1 MDIASWGDEVNYG
14 YLKILVAMCIVGSS
28 VVVGKLIVQDIPIFI
43 ACVLRFFIASMVL
56 VPLLILKEGV
66 LALTKKEWLI
76 LCSQAI
82 CGVFLFNIF
91 MLYGL
96 KYTSAITAGV
106 ITSTLPAV
114 IGILSFI
121 FLNERLTKKKSIGIF
136 LAVLGVLSINVFSS
150 DSGQMSSL
158 IGSLLVFGAVLGEAL
173 FIIFGKLLSNRLS
186 PLTISTMMSVFGF
199 IMFLPFA
206 IYEAKEFSFS
216 NISVGGWMNILYFGI
231 VVTVIA
237 FLLMYQGLK
246 TASASSAGI
255 LTSVLPV
262 SSLILSVLILKEELM
277 YTHFLGMLLVIVAI
291 VLISIESIDKQ
302 KSVIS

>member
-1 MDIASWGDEVNYG
+1 
-14 YLKILVAMCIVGSS
+14 
-28 VVVGKLIVQDIPIFI
+28 
-43 ACVLRFFIASMVL
+43 
-56 VPLLILKEGV
+56 
-66 LALTKKEWLI
+66 
-76 LCSQAI
+76 
-82 CGVFLFNIF
+82 
-91 MLYGL
+91 
-96 KYTSAITAGV
+96 
-106 ITSTLPAV
+106 
-114 IGILSFI
+114 
-121 FLNERLTKKKSIGIF
+121 
-136 LAVLGVLSINVFSS
+136 
-150 DSGQMSSL
+150 
-158 IGSLLVFGAVLGEAL
+158 
-173 FIIFGKLLSNRLS
+173 
-186 PLTISTMMSVFGF
+186 
-199 IMFLPFA
+199 MFLPFA

-291 VLISIESIDKQ
+291 VLISIESTDKE